1 MGWNVS
7 RSVMLL
13 SQMPFRVR
21 MLDEPQ
27 TVHAALVILGLLCV
41 AVLFVAAKSPLTRQ
55 EPSSPHHRGSA
66 VIPVGRW

>member
-1 MGWNVS
+1 
-7 RSVMLL
+7 
-13 SQMPFRVR
+13 

-41 AVLFVAAKSPLTRQ
+41 AVLFVAANALTCQ

-66 VIPVGRW
+66 VIPVGQW